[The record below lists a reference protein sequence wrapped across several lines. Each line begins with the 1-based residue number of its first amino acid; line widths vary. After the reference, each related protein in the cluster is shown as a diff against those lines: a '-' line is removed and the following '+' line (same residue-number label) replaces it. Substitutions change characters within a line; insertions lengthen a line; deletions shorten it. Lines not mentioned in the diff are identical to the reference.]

1 MKRLAA
7 LFLTLSILLSLCAC
21 GAQPD
26 GGTSATSTTTG
37 TVTTTTTEPPVPRIT
52 FPDLPDT
59 GIAVTATLG
68 GVNLSEY
75 TLVYDADAPD
85 YTGRAVSYL
94 RDKLR
99 RITGATLPVI
109 TDAEPMAAHEIVVG
123 ETNRPISA
131 TLNEELESLE
141 FSLLAAD
148 GHVAMEGDYFV
159 IAAAAYYFI
168 ATYIT
173 SADVAAVVPATSQ
186 VHTPIVEKANNYI
199 LLIGDGMGAVQTTM
213 PQRLN
218 GAELADYTDGE
229 SVFYGALLP
238 YSGYAHTNSL
248 ENTTD
253 SAAAATA
260 LATGYKTTNGRI
272 GRDKDGK
279 DLLSITELAASMGM
293 STAVMTTDV
302 ATGATPG
309 SFTAHA
315 DDRDDTEDILVS
327 QEVLQDTCGTII
339 DGGRDVYTAYG
350 VWQLENTIGAMLTTL
365 NADEDGF
372 FMMYEEGHIDK
383 HGHEMDIQNAARAV
397 LRFNQ
402 AIGRFMEFA
411 FYNPDTFILITAD
424 HETGGLYWLNEQFKY
439 NSGGHTSRDVPVY
452 AYGVGAEVFDG
463 VTVENVQIPKTIVS
477 LWGESLAA
485 DTDEEYPVL
494 K

>member
-1 MKRLAA
+1 MKRFAA
-7 LFLTLSILLSLCAC
+7 LFLTLTILLSLCAC
-21 GAQPD
+21 GAPD
-26 GGTSATSTTTG
+26 DGTTTA
-37 TVTTTTTEPPVPRIT
+37 TTTASTATTTTTTEPPVPQVT
-52 FPDLPDT
+52 FPSLPDT
-59 GIAVTATLG
+59 GRAVTATLD
-68 GVNLSEY
+68 GVLLSEY

-85 YTGRAVSYL
+85 YTTRAVSYL
-94 RDKLR
+94 RDELR

-109 TDAEPMAAHEIVVG
+109 TDADPAAAHEIVVG
-123 ETNRPISA
+123 ETDRPISSA
-131 TLNEELESLE
+131 LNETLAGFE
-141 FSLLAAD
+141 FSMLSKD

-173 SADVAAVVPATSQ
+173 SADVAAVVPATAQ
-186 VHTPIVEKANNYI
+186 VKTPIVEKANNYI

-229 SVFYGALLP
+229 FLFYGTLFP

-279 DLLSITELAASMGM
+279 DLLSIVELASSLGMG
-293 STAVMTTDV
+293 TAVMTTDV
-302 ATGATPG
+302 QSGATPG
-309 SFTAHA
+309 AFTSHA
-315 DDRDDTEDILVS
+315 DDRDDTEDILAGQQV
-327 QEVLQDTCGTII
+327 VQDTCDTII
-339 DGGRDVYTAYG
+339 EAGYDVYTPYG
-350 VWQLENTIGAMLTTL
+350 VYQLERTLTSVLSTL
-365 NADEDGF
+365 NSGDNGF

-383 HGHEMDIQNAARAV
+383 HGHDMNVDNAARAV

-402 AIGRFMEFA
+402 AIGRVMEFA
-411 FYNPDTFILITAD
+411 FYNPDTFVLITAD
-424 HETGGLYWLNEQFKY
+424 HETGGLYVLEEKFKY

-463 VTVENVQIPKTIVS
+463 QTIENVQIPKTIVS
-477 LWGESLAA
+477 MWGESLAA
-485 DTDEEYPVL
+485 DTDEQYPVL

>member
-7 LFLTLSILLSLCAC
+7 LFLTMTILLSLCAC
-21 GAQPD
+21 GAQPAQD
-26 GGTSATSTTTG
+26 STPATTTG
-37 TVTTTTTEPPVPRIT
+37 APTTTTTEPPVPQIA

-59 GIAVTATLG
+59 GMTVTATLE

-75 TLVYDADAPD
+75 TLVYDADALD
-85 YTGRAVSYL
+85 YTLRAVSYL
-94 RDKLR
+94 RDELR

-109 TDAEPMAAHEIVVG
+109 TDAEPAVAHEIVVG

-131 TLNEELESLE
+131 TLNETPEGLE
-141 FSLLAAD
+141 FAMLAAD
-148 GHVAMEGDYFV
+148 GHVAMEADCFV

-173 SADVAAVVPATSQ
+173 SADVAAVMPATAQ
-186 VHTPIVEKANNYI
+186 VHTPIVEQANNYI

-218 GAELADYTDGE
+218 GTELADYTDGE
-229 SVFYGALLP
+229 SIFYGSLLP

-272 GRDKDGK
+272 GRDKDGNN
-279 DLLSITELAASMGM
+279 LLSIVELASSLGMG
-293 STAVMTTDV
+293 TAVMTTDLN
-302 ATGATPG
+302 TGATPG
-309 SFTAHA
+309 AFTSHA
-315 DDRDDTEDILVS
+315 DDRDDTEDIAAGQQV
-327 QEVLQDTCGTII
+327 VQDTCGTII
-339 DGGRDVYTAYG
+339 EAGHDVYTAYG
-350 VWQLENTIGAMLTTL
+350 VYQLERTLTSMLSTL
-365 NADEDGF
+365 NSGDNGF
-372 FMMYEEGHIDK
+372 FMMYEEGHVDK
-383 HGHEMDIQNAARAV
+383 HGHDMNVDNAARAV

-402 AIGRFMEFA
+402 AIARVMEFS
-411 FYNPDTFILITAD
+411 FYNPDTFVLITAD
-424 HETGGLYWLNEQFKY
+424 HETGGLYVLEDKFKY

-463 VTVENVQIPKTIVS
+463 QTIENVQIPKTIVS
-477 LWGESLAA
+477 LWGASLAA
-485 DTDEEYPVL
+485 DTDEQYPVL